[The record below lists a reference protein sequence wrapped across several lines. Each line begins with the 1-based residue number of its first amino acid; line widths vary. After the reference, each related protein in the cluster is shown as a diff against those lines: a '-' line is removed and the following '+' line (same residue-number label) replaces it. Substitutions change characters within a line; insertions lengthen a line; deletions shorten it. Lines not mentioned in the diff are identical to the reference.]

1 MMAETA
7 SLLDS
12 WESEVQAAWVYL
24 VLAEVETGENR
35 RLFQALSV
43 DALEQSKAWV
53 KAIEEAGG
61 SPPGPYE
68 APFRVR
74 LVGMLIRRI
83 GPRSLLPALAALKVR
98 GLSVYR
104 AGPSSLEVL
113 LARETGS
120 PGRAESRD
128 HLLGEEQRHLYT
140 RGTVALHAAIFGVN
154 DGLVSNTALILA
166 ASGAGAA
173 PGTAL
178 LIGAAGMI
186 AGAVSMA
193 AGEYLGV
200 RSRIELFERQIALEE
215 EELRLYPDDEAEELA
230 MIFEARGLE
239 RETARELGKRLI
251 SEPAR
256 ALDVLT
262 REELGLNPDDLGSPW
277 ASALASLLSFGGGA
291 LVPLLPLALLPAAG
305 LGSGAALL
313 GAVALSGVA
322 LFVSGAATSLF
333 TGRSG
338 VRSGLRLACVG
349 LVLSGVLYSLGLAVR
364 ASLGG

>member
-1 MMAETA
+1 MAETA

-12 WESEVQAAWVYL
+12 WESEVQAAWLYL
-24 VLAEVETGENR
+24 VLAEVETGENE
-35 RLFQALSV
+35 RLFKALSA

-74 LVGMLIRRI
+74 LVGTLIRRI

-104 AGPSSLEVL
+104 SAPSSLEVL
-113 LARETGS
+113 LARETGGMLS
-120 PGRAESRD
+120 RPESRD

-140 RGTVALHAAIFGVN
+140 RGAVALHAAIFGAN

-178 LIGAAGMI
+178 LIGAAGMV

-200 RSRIELFERQIALEE
+200 RSRIELYERQIALEE

-230 MIFEARGLE
+230 MIFEARGLD

-277 ASALASLLSFGGGA
+277 ASALASFLSFGSGA

-305 LGSGAALL
+305 LGSDAAVL

-322 LFVSGAATSLF
+322 LFISGAATSLF

-338 VRSGLRLACVG
+338 VRSGLRLASVG
-349 LVLSGVLYSLGLAVR
+349 LVLSGVLYGLGLAVR
-364 ASLGG
+364 ATLGA

>member
-1 MMAETA
+1 MGDTA

-12 WESEVQAAWVYL
+12 WESEVQAAWLYL
-24 VLAEVETGENR
+24 VLAEVESGENK
-35 RLFQALSV
+35 RLFEALSA

-61 SPPGPYE
+61 APPGPYE

-74 LVGMLIRRI
+74 LVGTLIRRI

-104 AGPSSLEVL
+104 AAPSSLEVL
-113 LARETGS
+113 IAQEAGS
-120 PGRAESRD
+120 SVRAESRD

-140 RGTVALHAAIFGVN
+140 RGAVALHAAIFGAN

-166 ASGAGAA
+166 ASGAGAS

-178 LIGAAGMI
+178 LIGAAGMV

-193 AGEYLGV
+193 TGEYLGV
-200 RSRIELFERQIALEE
+200 RSRIELYERQIALEE

-239 RETARELGKRLI
+239 REAARDLGKRLI

-277 ASALASLLSFGGGA
+277 ASALASLLCFGGGA
-291 LVPLLPLALLPAAG
+291 LVPLLPLALLPALG
-305 LGSGAALL
+305 LGSGPALL

-338 VRSGLRLACVG
+338 VRSGLRLASVG
-349 LVLSGVLYSLGLAVR
+349 LALSGVLYGLGLAVR

>member
-1 MMAETA
+1 MADPA

-12 WESEVQAAWVYL
+12 WESEVQAAWLYL
-24 VLAEVETGENR
+24 VLAEVETGENQ
-35 RLFQALSV
+35 RLFEALSA

-68 APFRVR
+68 PPFRVR
-74 LVGMLIRRI
+74 LVGTLIRRI
-83 GPRSLLPALAALKVR
+83 GPKSLLPALAALKVR

-104 AGPSSLEVL
+104 ATPSSLEVL
-113 LARETGS
+113 LAQETGGL
-120 PGRAESRD
+120 PIRPESRD

-140 RGTVALHAAIFGVN
+140 RGAVALHAAIFGVN

-166 ASGAGAA
+166 ASGAGLS
-173 PGTAL
+173 PGTVL
-178 LIGAAGMI
+178 LIGAAGML

-193 AGEYLGV
+193 TGEYLGV
-200 RSRIELFERQIALEE
+200 RSRIELYERQIALEE

-239 RETARELGKRLI
+239 RETARELGRRLI

-277 ASALASLLSFGGGA
+277 ASGLASLLSFGGGA
-291 LVPLLPLALLPAAG
+291 LVPLIPLALLPAVG
-305 LGSGAALL
+305 VGSGAALI
-313 GAVALSGVA
+313 GAVILSGAA

-338 VRSGLRLACVG
+338 LRAGLRLAAVG
-349 LVLSGVLYSLGLAVR
+349 LTLSGILYGLGLVVR
-364 ASLGG
+364 AGLGG

>member
-1 MMAETA
+1 MAETA

-12 WESEVQAAWVYL
+12 WESEVQASWLYL
-24 VLAEVETGENR
+24 VLADVETGENK
-35 RLFQALSV
+35 RLFKALSA
-43 DALEQSKAWV
+43 DALEQSKSWV

-68 APFRVR
+68 PPFRCAR
-74 LVGMLIRRI
+74 GMLIRRI

-104 AGPSSLEVL
+104 AAPSSLEVL
-113 LARETGS
+113 IAQEAGS
-120 PGRAESRD
+120 SARAESRD

-140 RGTVALHAAIFGVN
+140 RGAVALHAAIFGAN

-178 LIGAAGMI
+178 LIGAAGMV

-193 AGEYLGV
+193 TGEYLGV

-239 RETARELGKRLI
+239 REAARDLGKRLI

-277 ASALASLLSFGGGA
+277 ASGLASLLSFGGGA

-305 LGSGAALL
+305 LGSGAGLI
-313 GAVALSGVA
+313 GAVILSGAA

-338 VRSGLRLACVG
+338 VRAGLRLAAVG
-349 LVLSGVLYSLGLAVR
+349 LALSGLLYGLGLVVQAN
-364 ASLGG
+364 LGG

>member
-140 RGTVALHAAIFGVN
+140 RVGRWR
-154 DGLVSNTALILA
+154 
-166 ASGAGAA
+166 
-173 PGTAL
+173 
-178 LIGAAGMI
+178 
-186 AGAVSMA
+186 SMPP
-193 AGEYLGV
+193 
-200 RSRIELFERQIALEE
+200 S
-215 EELRLYPDDEAEELA
+215 
-230 MIFEARGLE
+230 
-239 RETARELGKRLI
+239 
-251 SEPAR
+251 
-256 ALDVLT
+256 
-262 REELGLNPDDLGSPW
+262 LGSM
-277 ASALASLLSFGGGA
+277 
-291 LVPLLPLALLPAAG
+291 
-305 LGSGAALL
+305 
-313 GAVALSGVA
+313 
-322 LFVSGAATSLF
+322 
-333 TGRSG
+333 TGWCRT
-338 VRSGLRLACVG
+338 RR
-349 LVLSGVLYSLGLAVR
+349 
-364 ASLGG
+364 

>member
-1 MMAETA
+1 MAKTA

-12 WESEVQAAWVYL
+12 WESEVQASWLYL
-24 VLAEVETGENR
+24 VLADVETGENK
-35 RLFQALSV
+35 RLFEALSA
-43 DALEQSKAWV
+43 DALGQSKSWI

-61 SPPGPYE
+61 SSPGPYE
-68 APFRVR
+68 PPFRVR

-104 AGPSSLEVL
+104 AAPSSLEVL
-113 LARETGS
+113 IAQEAGS
-120 PGRAESRD
+120 AARAESRD

-140 RGTVALHAAIFGVN
+140 RGAVALHAAIFGAN

-166 ASGAGAA
+166 ASGAGAS

-178 LIGAAGMI
+178 LIGAAGMV

-193 AGEYLGV
+193 TGEYLGV
-200 RSRIELFERQIALEE
+200 RSRIELYERQIALEE

-239 RETARELGKRLI
+239 REAARDLGKRLI

-277 ASALASLLSFGGGA
+277 ASGLASLLSFGGGA

-305 LGSGAALL
+305 LGSGAGLI
-313 GAVALSGVA
+313 GAVILSGAA

-338 VRSGLRLACVG
+338 VRAGLRLAAVG
-349 LVLSGVLYSLGLAVR
+349 LALSGVLYGLGLAVR

>member
-1 MMAETA
+1 MADRA
-7 SLLDS
+7 LLLDS
-12 WESEVQAAWVYL
+12 WESEVQAAWLYKVL
-24 VLAEVETGENR
+24 VEVETGENR
-35 RLFQALSV
+35 RLFAALSV

-53 KAIEEAGG
+53 KAIEEDGG
-61 SPPGPYE
+61 SAPGPYE

-74 LVGMLIRRI
+74 LVATLIRRI

-104 AGPSSLEVL
+104 AAPSSLEVL
-113 LARETGS
+113 LARETG
-120 PGRAESRD
+120 PGERQESRD

-140 RGTVALHAAIFGVN
+140 RGVVALHAAIFGVN

-166 ASGAGAA
+166 ASGAGASPA
-173 PGTAL
+173 TAL
-178 LIGAAGMI
+178 LIGAAGML

-193 AGEYLGV
+193 AGEYLSV

-230 MIFEARGLE
+230 LIFEARGLAPE
-239 RETARELGKRLI
+239 AARELGHRLI

-291 LVPLLPLALLPAAG
+291 LVPLVPLALLPAAG
-305 LGSGAALL
+305 VGSSAALL
-313 GAVALSGVA
+313 GALGLSGVG

-338 VRSGLRLACVG
+338 IRSGLRLAAVG
-349 LVLSGVLYSLGLAVR
+349 LLLSGVLYGLGRVVGAG
-364 ASLGG
+364 LGA

>member
-1 MMAETA
+1 MAGPA
-7 SLLDS
+7 SLRDS
-12 WESEVQAAWVYL
+12 WESEVQAAWLYL
-24 VLAEVETGENR
+24 VLAEVETGENK
-35 RLFQALSV
+35 RLFRALSA

-61 SPPGPYE
+61 AAPGPYE

-74 LVGMLIRRI
+74 LVGWLIRRI
-83 GPRSLLPALAALKVR
+83 GPKSLLPALAALKVR

-104 AGPSSLEVL
+104 AAPSSLEVL
-113 LARETGS
+113 IARETGGVAIR
-120 PGRAESRD
+120 PESRD

-140 RGTVALHAAIFGVN
+140 RGAVALHAAIFGVN

-166 ASGAGAA
+166 ASGAGLG
-173 PGTAL
+173 PGTVL
-178 LIGAAGMI
+178 LIGAAGML

-193 AGEYLGV
+193 TGEYLGV
-200 RSRIELFERQIALEE
+200 RSRIELYERQIALEE

-230 MIFEARGLE
+230 LIFEARGLE
-239 RETARELGKRLI
+239 RQAARDLGKRLI

-277 ASALASLLSFGGGA
+277 ASGLASLLSFGGGA

-305 LGSGAALL
+305 LGSGHAVV
-313 GAVALSGVA
+313 GAVILSGTA
-322 LFVSGAATSLF
+322 LFASGAATSLF

-338 VRSGLRLACVG
+338 IRSGFRLAAVG
-349 LVLSGVLYSLGLAVR
+349 LALSGVLYGLGLVVR